1 MVKREPKKATAILF
15 TITLLLLI
23 FGGTCVYAEKN
34 FVNDQAKLFTSQ
46 EASVLAQ
53 EARTMGEK
61 YSLDV
66 VIVTTENGGGKSS
79 REYADDF
86 FDYNGYGLG
95 EDRNGILFLID
106 MDNREAYISTSGSGI
121 RYLTDERRE
130 RVLDDIFAGGLSNGD
145 MYGAAKAFLKSTEE
159 FLEAGIPVGQYNVP
173 ESGANSL
180 SVVEGI
186 AGAGV
191 SGGLGLGFFSSIK
204 RKYRSKPKPQ
214 IFEYRRNSSV
224 NLGNMADN
232 MVNTYVTT
240 RIIPKV
246 TTNSSGSG
254 SGRSTTH
261 RSSSGRIHGGGGRK
275 F

>member
-130 RVLDDIFAGGLSNGD
+130 RVLDDIFAVGLSNGD